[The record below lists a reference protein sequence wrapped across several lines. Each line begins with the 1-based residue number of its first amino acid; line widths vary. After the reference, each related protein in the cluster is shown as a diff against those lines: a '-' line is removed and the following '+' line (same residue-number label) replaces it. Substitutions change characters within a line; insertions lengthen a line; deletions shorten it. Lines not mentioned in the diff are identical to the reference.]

1 MNSPEPV
8 DDRVFERSFQSSPTA
23 LLLVELVSGSLRIV
37 GVNASAEQILGCSRD
52 TLLNR
57 TWDEGIGEPATFA
70 PILEGLRTR
79 TSVAET
85 SGPYQ
90 RADGSTLWCSLKL
103 RIMNDDQGT
112 PTHAVCTLA
121 DISRQVESEASR
133 NYLATH
139 DPVSDLPRIE
149 VLEEN
154 LSVELSQAI
163 NRCYRILV
171 CYVDIDKFGVLN
183 EAYGFD
189 AGDRV
194 IRQVAD
200 RLADHVGNRKLVCRL
215 AGDEFIVA
223 VVDESS
229 VQDQG
234 ELAQQLLEVIGEP
247 VDVGP
252 LQLRMTASIGVSCF
266 PDTATSVQELL
277 LQASSAARAAK
288 QESGGDSIRVFTQ
301 EQRDQLD
308 ARLKVG
314 AHLHGA
320 VQREELV
327 LHYQPVIDAAKREIT
342 GMEALV
348 RWRSP
353 ELGLVMPE
361 RFISLAEDF
370 GMIADIG
377 QWVLNHACMQARQWL
392 DQGVGDF
399 VMSVNVS
406 GLQMR
411 GFQLI
416 EDVTR
421 ALHRSRLPA
430 RLLELE
436 LTEDVIMTN
445 VEHVASVMR
454 ELRKIGVKLAMDDFG
469 IGQSSLGHLQ
479 RLPVNRL
486 KIDRS
491 FVAAVPE
498 DVSAARIS
506 RAVIGLAHEFGFT
519 VVAEGVEKPVQLAFL
534 ERNGC
539 EFVQGNFFSKPVA
552 ADAMLAML
560 RRPALRPREEMG
572 DDQGGAILLV
582 DDEQNVLRAL
592 ARLLRRDGY
601 KIFTASTF
609 KEAFE
614 ILGTH
619 PIHVVVSDHR
629 MPDGKGTEFLG
640 RVKETHPHTIR
651 MILSGY
657 ADLGVVTEAING
669 GAVYRFL
676 TKPWKDEDLRK
687 TLHEAMRMAR
697 QGKTPEV
704 ERQS

>member
-1 MNSPEPV
+1 MNEKL
-8 DDRVFERSFQSSPTA
+8 FERCFASNPAA
-23 LLLVELVSGSLRIV
+23 LMLIDLTTPGYPIASM
-37 GVNASAEQILGCSRD
+37 NASAEHLYG
-52 TLLNR
+52 R
-57 TWDEGIGEPATFA
+57 TREALEGIAWEQAFSKESPFA
-70 PILEGLRTR
+70 EILEGLESKHAVSEVVGRYER
-79 TSVAET
+79 HPDEII
-85 SGPYQ
+85 
-90 RADGSTLWCSLKL
+90 WCRMHL
-103 RIMNDDQGT
+103 RIVTDAAGNA
-112 PTHAVCTLA
+112 THAVCTA
-121 DISRQVESEASR
+121 SDVSRQIESEHASE
-133 NYLATH
+133 YLATH
-139 DPVSDLPRIE
+139 DTVSGLPRIY

-154 LSVELSQAI
+154 LSAELAQAI
-163 NRCYRILV
+163 HYCYRILV
-171 CYVDIDKFGVLN
+171 CYIDVDRFGVIN
-183 EAYGFD
+183 ETYGFD
-189 AGDRV
+189 FGDRLIKKV
-194 IRQVAD
+194 GERLVACTGRND
-200 RLADHVGNRKLVCRL
+200 LICRF
-215 AGDEFIVA
+215 AGDEFILA
-223 VVDESS
+223 VIDRESDT
-229 VQDQG
+229 DQW
-234 ELAQQLLEVIGEP
+234 ELAQRLLDSLSEP
-247 VDVGP
+247 VHIDE
-252 LQLRMTASIGVSCF
+252 LSMRLTASVGVAGF

-277 LQASSAARAAK
+277 QQASVAAREAK
-288 QESGGDSIRVFTQ
+288 METGGDSIRVFSP
-301 EQRDQLD
+301 EQRDMLD
-308 ARLKVG
+308 ERLRIG
-314 AHLHGA
+314 AHLRDA
-320 VQREELV
+320 VQRGELE
-327 LHYQPVIDAAKREIT
+327 LHYQPVIEAGKREIV

-348 RWRSP
+348 RWQSP

-370 GMIADIG
+370 GMITEIG
-377 QWVLNHACMQARQWL
+377 KWVLNHACMQARAWL
-392 DQGVGDF
+392 DQGVADF
-399 VMSVNVS
+399 TLSVNVS

-411 GFQLI
+411 GQQLI
-416 EDVTR
+416 EDVNR
-421 ALHRSRLPA
+421 ALNRSRLPP

-436 LTEDVIMTN
+436 FTEDVIMTN
-445 VEHVASVMR
+445 VEHVTSVMR

-491 FVAAVPE
+491 FVAAVPD

-539 EFVQGNFFSKPVA
+539 EFVQGNFFSKPVKA
-552 ADAMLAML
+552 EAMLAML
-560 RRPALRPREEMG
+560 RRPELAPREEMG
-572 DDQGGAILLV
+572 DDQGGTILLV

-601 KIFTASTF
+601 RIFTASTF

-619 PIHVVVSDHR
+619 PVHVVVSDHR

-640 RVKETHPHTIR
+640 RVKETHPHTVR

-676 TKPWKDEDLRK
+676 TKPWDDDELRK

-697 QGKTPEV
+697 QGAATETD
-704 ERQS
+704 S